1 MIDEAGDMNTL
12 GFSYPPEPLM
22 DQAIPQSVFAEE
34 VSFGARETGILAS
47 FYSEMASVTSRM
59 QKLSHEVKQQV
70 ANVVLEQ
77 DDWSKEELQ
86 RLLVFSNA
94 LDGILAEWLDAMV
107 KAQSMMSTMTRN
119 LNAMDASVMMTTRMS
134 YMKSVMELRK
144 LISERRVA
152 VLNRV
157 RIVLREVPL
166 RIKGDLSV
174 ELLEEAA

>member
-1 MIDEAGDMNTL
+1 MIDEANEMDSL
-12 GFSYPPEPLM
+12 GFAYPPEPLM

-47 FYSEMASVTSRM
+47 LFAEMAYVTSRM

-70 ANVVLEQ
+70 ASVVLEQ

-86 RLLVFSNA
+86 KLLVFSNA
-94 LDGILAEWLDAMV
+94 LDGILAEWLDTMS
-107 KAQSMMSTMTRN
+107 KSQSMMSKMTRN
-119 LNAMDASVMMTTRMS
+119 LNAMDASVKMTTRLS
-134 YMKSVMELRK
+134 YMKSVLELRE
-144 LISERRVA
+144 LISQRRRA